1 MNFLYPYGLWG
12 LVGIPILIIVYLIK
26 NKYTEQTVAST
37 YLWTL
42 SNRFLKKRRRISRFS
57 GFIAL
62 LLQLAAIAAISIA
75 IAHPV
80 VTLPGAAGDYF
91 FILDGSGSM
100 SFAEGE
106 ESRFDRAKSKI
117 SEVIADSKDGSRY
130 SLVLVCETNTLLFDK
145 TEDKDA
151 ALKLLLGAEVGSAE
165 GDLDAALSSAQEY
178 FSENASAS
186 IYLATDKAHSGS
198 ENLTVWDMSEGEVNY
213 AITDLDYAINSA
225 EEKTVVIGNAVSYSG
240 AQTVTVKLYVDGV
253 ETPVSEAELE
263 LDSDAPTAFS
273 LTVNTV
279 SFDTL
284 RVALDVTDSQPSDNS
299 ATLYGVE
306 RENSFDTLIVS
317 DAPFF
322 IEMAVAA
329 AGDADI
335 TVISTE
341 DFDGQSGYGL
351 YIFDSFTPSEIPR
364 DGTVWF
370 INPGGS
376 VSGAGFAV
384 QGEIELDAS
393 GALELSQSSASLV
406 KKLTAGMTGED
417 LAVIRYQKCGL
428 NRNFSTLLSY
438 KGNPMVFT
446 GTTEY
451 GSREVVFAFDLHNSN
466 FPLSM
471 DFIVLI
477 ENLLDYSF
485 PTVVEKTLY
494 YAGEEA
500 SVNVIAGCESIRI
513 DSPSGEV
520 SYLGVGS
527 EVAAFTLS
535 EVGSYQVTMTVGG
548 SPREINIFSQLP
560 EAERDPAAFGEALR
574 ISGEA
579 SSFGLDGFYDDLTI
593 LFIALAIIFS
603 ADWMV
608 YCYDK
613 YQLR

>member
-12 LVGIPILIIVYLIK
+12 LVGIPILIIVYIIK

-42 SNRFLKKRRRISRFS
+42 SNRFLKKRRRLLRFS
-57 GFIAL
+57 GLIAL
-62 LLQLAAIAAISIA
+62 LLQLSAVAALSIA

-80 VTLPGAAGDYF
+80 ITLPEAARDYF

-100 SFAEGE
+100 SFAEDGE
-106 ESRFDRAKSKI
+106 TRFDRAKAKI
-117 SEVIADSKDGSRY
+117 SETISSSTDGSKY
-130 SLVLVCETNTLLFDK
+130 SLILVTETNTLLFDG
-145 TEDKDA
+145 TEDKDV
-151 ALKLLLGAEVGSAE
+151 ALELLSSAKAGSAE
-165 GDLDAALSSAQEY
+165 GDLDSAISSAQEH
-178 FSENASAS
+178 FSENDSVS
-186 IYLATDKAHSGS
+186 IYLATDKTHSGS
-198 ENLTVWDMSEGEVNY
+198 QNVTVWDVSKDEVNY
-213 AITDLDYAINSA
+213 AITDLTYAINAA
-225 EEKTVVIGNAVSYSG
+225 EDKTVILGNAVSYSG
-240 AQTVTVKLYVDGV
+240 AASVTVKLYVDGV
-253 ETPVSEAELE
+253 ETPVSSAELE
-263 LDSDAPTAFS
+263 LSSDAPTAFT
-273 LTVNTV
+273 LTVNTTR
-279 SFDTL
+279 FDTL
-284 RVALDVTDSQPSDNS
+284 SVVLDVSDSQPADNF
-299 ATLYGVE
+299 AMLYGVE

-317 DAPFF
+317 DTPFF
-322 IEMAVAA
+322 IETAVGAV
-329 AGDADI
+329 GDANI

-341 DFDGQSGYGL
+341 DYAGQSGYGL
-351 YIFDSFTPSEIPR
+351 YIFDCFTPSEIPR

-370 INPGGS
+370 INPTGS
-376 VSGAGFAV
+376 VNGAGFAV
-384 QGEIELDAS
+384 QGEVELSAS
-393 GALELSQSSASLV
+393 GALELSGSSQTLV
-406 KKLTAGMTGED
+406 KKLTEGMSGED
-417 LAVIRYQKCGL
+417 VSVIKYQKCGL

-438 KGNPMVFT
+438 KGNPIVFT

-466 FPLSM
+466 FPLVT

-477 ENLLDYSF
+477 DNLLDYSF

-494 YAGEEA
+494 YAGGEA

-527 EVAAFTLS
+527 EVASFTLS
-535 EVGSYQVTMTVGG
+535 EVGSYKVTMIVGG
-548 SPREINIFSQLP
+548 SPREINLFSQLP
-560 EAERDPAAFGEALR
+560 EAERDPLTVGEALV
-574 ISGEA
+574 ISGEG
-579 SSFGLDGFYDDLTI
+579 SQVGFDGFYDDLTI